1 MSGAGDKGAAQVGL
15 ADLERLD
22 FAKGDG
28 LLPAIVQ
35 HAVTGA
41 VLMLGYMNR
50 QGAFPAPP
58 PRPGGVGGGGEAP
71 PRPPQPPGPR
81 LHPRQQNIW
90 AAGGSPSPPH
100 PP

>member
-50 QGAFPAPP
+50 QARFAPP
-58 PRPGGVGGGGEAP
+58 PPPRGVVFRPRQQRLWGEGETP
-71 PRPPQPPGPR
+71 GPRPPPAGNLAHCRLRPPFGP
-81 LHPRQQNIW
+81 
-90 AAGGSPSPPH
+90 
-100 PP
+100 